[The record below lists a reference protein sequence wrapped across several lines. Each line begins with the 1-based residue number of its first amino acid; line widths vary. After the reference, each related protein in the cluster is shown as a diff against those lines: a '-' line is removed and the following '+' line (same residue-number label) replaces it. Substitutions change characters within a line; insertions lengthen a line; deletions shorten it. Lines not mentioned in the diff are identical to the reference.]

1 MILLKLV
8 SVNGS
13 RLAQYRNVK
22 EFNLIIDKLE
32 RWNDRRSK
40 NGEIIWN
47 SLESIFNQGKRYDDQ

>member
-1 MILLKLV
+1 MIVLKLV
-8 SVNGS
+8 NRS

>member
-8 SVNGS
+8 NRS

>member
-1 MILLKLV
+1 MILLKL
-8 SVNGS
+8 VNGS

>member
-1 MILLKLV
+1 MILLKL
-8 SVNGS
+8 VNGS

-47 SLESIFNQGKRYDDQ
+47 SLESIFNQRYDDQ